1 MEYVNK
7 VYQSTEENIGNLQKA
22 ITDTNEPIR
31 ELQASRR
38 WLSEAKNIKAETSR
52 VNQNILKDFS
62 EKLPYTRLG
71 SMEYTQ
77 AYQFIAK
84 PINLNDVSKEKEKVV
99 EGKEVKEISAKAVS
113 AKTTKEST
121 IITYLIYI
129 VFAVLLSALIIFL
142 ILRYFRNKKPEQ

>member
-7 VYQSTEENIGNLQKA
+7 EYQSTEENIGNLQKA
-22 ITDTNEPIR
+22 ITDTKENSD
-31 ELQASRR
+31 QAVADG
-38 WLSEAKNIKAETSR
+38 LSEAKNVKAETSR

-121 IITYLIYI
+121 ITTYLIYI